1 MFKMR
6 VLIHTVFGFLVFLTT
21 HISFAEDYPNKPI
34 RIIVGP
40 GTDALARILSEKIS
54 EDWGNPVIVD
64 VRPAAGGIV
73 AGDAVAKAAPDGYT
87 LLLSSSAYTINSVL
101 QPKLPFDF
109 VKDLKPV
116 SLIATIPIVL
126 VVNNELAAQNVKDL
140 VSLAKSKPGALNYG
154 SSGNGTPAH
163 LTAEMFNQ
171 ATNVS
176 IVHVPYKGIAPSVTD
191 TIGGQVQ
198 LMFSV
203 APSVLPMIRGNKLR
217 AIAVTSTKRY
227 KLLPD
232 VPTVIEQGYPDVVYG
247 GWNGI
252 HVPAKT
258 PPEIVQKLN
267 AEITK
272 ILSLPEVQ
280 AKVEVAG
287 FESFIGTTS
296 DFESFESNEIIRL
309 KKLVKS
315 ANIKID

>member
-232 VPTVIEQGYPDVVYG
+232 VPTVMEQGYPDVVYG

-280 AKVEVAG
+280 AKVEAAG

>member
-280 AKVEVAG
+280 AKVEAAG

>member
-1 MFKMR
+1 M
-6 VLIHTVFGFLVFLTT
+6 
-21 HISFAEDYPNKPI
+21 
-34 RIIVGP
+34 
-40 GTDALARILSEKIS
+40 
-54 EDWGNPVIVD
+54 IVD

-280 AKVEVAG
+280 AKVEAAG